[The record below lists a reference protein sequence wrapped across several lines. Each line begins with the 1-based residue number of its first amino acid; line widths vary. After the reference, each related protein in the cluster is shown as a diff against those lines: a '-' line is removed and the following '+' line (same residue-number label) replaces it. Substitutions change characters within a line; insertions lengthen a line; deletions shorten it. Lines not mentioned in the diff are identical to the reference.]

1 LVQRRHAKSV
11 PLHISG
17 IYRIGE
23 NYKNSAKEHQK
34 PTIMVL
40 LNVMASGF
48 PLLNMLVQTNI
59 MQQEWYD

>member
-17 IYRIGE
+17 IYTTGE

-34 PTIMVL
+34 PTKYYGIRL
-40 LNVMASGF
+40 S
-48 PLLNMLVQTNI
+48 TS
-59 MQQEWYD
+59 YDEGQ